1 MAKGAPK
8 DTYEDVRESLAVNF
22 ALLVAED
29 PHAIDDEIIDVL
41 KEKFSD
47 SEISELCAFVCFI
60 IASQLYGKILDLEA

>member
-1 MAKGAPK
+1 MSKGEPK

-29 PHAIDDEIIDVL
+29 PHEIDDQTINIM

-47 SEISELCAFVCFI
+47 AELSELCAFVCFI
-60 IASQLYGKILDLEA
+60 IASQLFGKILGLEA